1 MNNGWKPLP
10 VILKIIFVILVTR
23 VFLSVFSLSPSFN
36 KGFDFFG
43 YTLYGLYAVNT
54 VFIFKVLLPLTI
66 LICMYQRF
74 RHTWLVAVICFFVMS
89 MSIFFTLTNSAGM
102 LERVLEQMPGM
113 FEIPAGISEND
124 FQKMLVLSLKVS
136 VVFSALFELAIMAI
150 FLVKRKYFSDFS
162 EKEKISPED
171 QLPS

>member
-1 MNNGWKPLP
+1 MNKGWKPLP
-10 VILKIIFVILVTR
+10 VILKIIFVLLVTR

-43 YTLYGLYAVNT
+43 YTLYGLYAVNA
-54 VFIFKVLLPLTI
+54 VFIFKVLLPLAI
-66 LICMYQRF
+66 LVFMYQRI
-74 RHTWLVAVICFFVMS
+74 RHAWIVAVSYFFIMS
-89 MSIFFTLTNSAGM
+89 LSIFFTLTNTANM

-113 FEIPAGISEND
+113 FKIPAGITEND
-124 FQKMLVLSLKVS
+124 FQKLLVLSLKVS
-136 VVFSALFELAIMAI
+136 IVFSALFELAILII
-150 FLVKRKYFSDFS
+150 FLVKRKYFSEFS